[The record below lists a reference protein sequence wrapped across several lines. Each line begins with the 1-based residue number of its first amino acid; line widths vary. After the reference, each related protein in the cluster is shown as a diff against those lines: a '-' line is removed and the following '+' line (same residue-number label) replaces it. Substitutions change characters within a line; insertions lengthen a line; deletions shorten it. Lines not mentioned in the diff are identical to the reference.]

1 MAPPAG
7 LAEVVLLSLRPVVP
21 ASEEGANA
29 VACLTGAA
37 ELDVDVAV
45 PSLPVC
51 PCVTTMVVLFWSG
64 FKLFQSLYQY
74 GGGRTMVSTQVVFT
88 PR

>member
-7 LAEVVLLSLRPVVP
+7 SAEVVLFSLRSFVP

-29 VACLTGAA
+29 AVCLTGAA
-37 ELDVDVAV
+37 EPGVDVEG

-51 PCVTTMVVLFWSG
+51 PHVT
-64 FKLFQSLYQY
+64 
-74 GGGRTMVSTQVVFT
+74 TMVSTQVVFT